1 MTVKGL
7 RHELKQMSKPS
18 IEKICK
24 DTGLTA
30 IECHIIIFSFL
41 KEVPAEVL
49 AQNLNMSVSTYTR
62 TKRKALTRI
71 CDFLDHNEVEQR
83 T

>member
-1 MTVKGL
+1 MTINEL
-7 RHELKQMSKPS
+7 RHRLKLLSKPTL
-18 IEKICK
+18 EKICEE
-24 DTGLTA
+24 TGLTA
-30 IECHIIIFSFL
+30 TECHIIIFSFL

>member
-1 MTVKGL
+1 MTDKEL
-7 RHELKQMSKPS
+7 RHKLKTLSKPS
-18 IEKICK
+18 IERICEG
-24 DTGLTA
+24 TGLSDVEA
-30 IECHIIIFSFL
+30 HIIMFSFL
-41 KEVPAEVL
+41 KEVPADVL